1 MDKAT
6 MQEAQ
11 SALDPQGPAQPD
23 LNTAYEVKG
32 NAASKEPAEQAKA
45 QENST
50 QPSDP
55 STDSRVPT
63 KQTSYVLLNP
73 AIPTTTHEPHITA
86 PAH

>member
-50 QPSDP
+50 EPSDS
-55 STDSRVPT
+55 STESRVPT

-73 AIPTTTHEPHITA
+73 AIDTTTQPHHFDV